1 MKLSDEI
8 IKLNEVDSTNEYMK
22 NLYSKQI
29 IEHGLVVVAAEQNKG
44 RGQHG
49 KLWDSNVGE
58 NLLFTF
64 FSKKTRLTK
73 EQFSF
78 AVSVAVLELVKRY
91 VSQEKVT
98 VKWPNDVL
106 VNGEK
111 IAGILIENRLK
122 GDSIEASFVGV
133 GLNVNQLSFSRFTR
147 MACSL
152 KSLTGKTIDVDVL
165 TKELWQLVALNLERN
180 EEEVKA
186 LYDASLYVLGEK
198 VPFLVKGKQTQL
210 TVVKVNLKGELVV
223 RNDEGKLLFF
233 YMGELKYLI

>member
-1 MKLSDEI
+1 
-8 IKLNEVDSTNEYMK
+8 
-22 NLYSKQI
+22 
-29 IEHGLVVVAAEQNKG
+29 
-44 RGQHG
+44 
-49 KLWDSNVGE
+49 
-58 NLLFTF
+58 
-64 FSKKTRLTK
+64 
-73 EQFSF
+73 
-78 AVSVAVLELVKRY
+78 
-91 VSQEKVT
+91 
-98 VKWPNDVL
+98 
-106 VNGEK
+106 
-111 IAGILIENRLK
+111 
-122 GDSIEASFVGV
+122 
-133 GLNVNQLSFSRFTR
+133 

-233 YMGELKYLI
+233 CMGELKYLI